1 MCVIFI
7 LEEKWD
13 AHVSSFYTYGNSE
26 FYTYSPGTRAE
37 ICGSSILLALMVH
50 RESTE
55 RQRESGFLPVSL
67 GTAHFLGELLAL
79 EHRGDC
85 APT

>member
-7 LEEKWD
+7 LEEKWG
-13 AHVSSFYTYGNSE
+13 AHASSFYTYGNSE

-37 ICGSSILLALMVH
+37 ICVSSILLALMVH

-55 RQRESGFLPVSL
+55 WQRESGFLPVSL
-67 GTAHFLGELLAL
+67 GTAHFPGELLAL

-85 APT
+85 ALT